1 MSQQKSKIIE
11 YRADYRTPEKRSN
24 TFSKGTKRKPYIDEK
39 LNKTQPILNPIGRNY
54 QIRAY
59 LRKFSKWCGVMHND
73 RCDKIIVFGICWRI
87 TYHRSGSIHR

>member
-39 LNKTQPILNPIGRNY
+39 LNKTQPIL
-54 QIRAY
+54 
-59 LRKFSKWCGVMHND
+59 K
-73 RCDKIIVFGICWRI
+73 
-87 TYHRSGSIHR
+87 SG